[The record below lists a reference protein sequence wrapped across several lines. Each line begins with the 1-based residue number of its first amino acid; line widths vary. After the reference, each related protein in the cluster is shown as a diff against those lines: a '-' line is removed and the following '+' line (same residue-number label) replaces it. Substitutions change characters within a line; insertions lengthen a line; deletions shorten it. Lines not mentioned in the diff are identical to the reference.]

1 LKVVPIQTVE
11 DIYAE
16 FLVTVTNISFT
27 DGSGTSSSLTSTP
40 DFSEQFLLDSGT
52 TFLYL
57 PSDIVN
63 SLATKLSAVTTDQ
76 GYFVD
81 CNFRFSQSSAF
92 LTFTFGGAS
101 APTINV
107 PLSELLYDTEAA
119 YGFPFSSV
127 CELGIMPLGPSLILG
142 ESNPYVLGD
151 TFLRSAYVVYDLTHN
166 EIGLAQANF
175 GSTTSNIVEL
185 KAADSGIPALTGVA
199 SGVTQISTD
208 LFLSA
213 ASTAAATSTSG
224 AFTTSDFTASDFTTS
239 GFTTTGFTTTGFA
252 TFTNTASTGPTTTPT
267 LGAKSDAVGPVP
279 AFGTAAVAVLA
290 VSGLFATLGSLVIIL

>member
-1 LKVVPIQTVE
+1 VQ

-16 FLVTVTNISFT
+16 FLVTVTGISFT
-27 DGSGTSSSLTSTP
+27 DESGTNSSLTSTP

-57 PSDIVN
+57 PDDIVN
-63 SLATKLSAVTTDQ
+63 SLTTRLSAVTTQQ

-101 APTINV
+101 ASTINV
-107 PLSELLYDTEAA
+107 PLSELLYDTEEAF
-119 YGFPFSSV
+119 GFPFSSV
-127 CELGIMPLGPSLILG
+127 CELGIMTLGPPLILG

-199 SGVTQISTD
+199 SGVTQISSDQFT
-208 LFLSA
+208 SA
-213 ASTAAATSTSG
+213 APTAAATTMSG
-224 AFTTSDFTASDFTTS
+224 TFTTS
-239 GFTTTGFTTTGFA
+239 GFTTSGFTTS
-252 TFTNTASTGPTTTPT
+252 TNTASTGLTTTPAP
-267 LGAKSDAVGPVP
+267 GAKSEAVGAVP
-279 AFGTAAVAVLA
+279 AFGMAAVAVLA
-290 VSGLFATLGSLVIIL
+290 VSGLFAALGGLVIVL